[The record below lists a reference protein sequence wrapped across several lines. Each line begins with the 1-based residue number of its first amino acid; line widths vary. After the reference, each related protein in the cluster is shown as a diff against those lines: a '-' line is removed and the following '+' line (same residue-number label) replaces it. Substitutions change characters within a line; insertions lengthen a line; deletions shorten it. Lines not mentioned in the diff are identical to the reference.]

1 MAWVGCGG
9 DFRLDKLD
17 ELYREAFAWDQV
29 KLDAVHLAIGCYLCP
44 RWPGRPSPAWATLI
58 GSPSCGKSTI
68 LGMFEGFPYT
78 VDVDHITRNA
88 LASCYSSEDNP
99 TEDHSFFHKLSVTS
113 KPEGEKVWVIQE
125 LSSLLSSD
133 SVTLDKQL
141 ADLRAAHVGKHS
153 SHGGMG
159 GTRVREIGSFG
170 MVVGTTEAFEL
181 IRTRMAT
188 FGDRFLSIRMARGAD
203 TPATILKDSATAWTV
218 DSARMMELKKRIKDE
233 THLILTRGI
242 ARLRESTYTDLARSA
257 AQEKKLAIWSAI
269 HSTFCTSPITSA
281 ILVTQA
287 GRPFRIVEQVKSW
300 GNTHALMCGRE
311 EWGEDEMRVAR
322 RVFQDS
328 MARTN
333 FDALAGLWPNG
344 SASTN
349 NNMDLYRQWAALGAV
364 ESSTGGD
371 IEYGRDCGVRLTEAY
386 KRMIT
391 ESGYFA

>member
-1 MAWVGCGG
+1 
-9 DFRLDKLD
+9 
-17 ELYREAFAWDQV
+17 
-29 KLDAVHLAIGCYLCP
+29 
-44 RWPGRPSPAWATLI
+44 
-58 GSPSCGKSTI
+58 
-68 LGMFEGFPYT
+68 MFEGFPYT

-99 TEDHSFFHKLSVTS
+99 NEDHSFFHKLSVTS
-113 KPEGEKVWVIQE
+113 PPKGEKVWVIQE

-141 ADLRAAHVGKHS
+141 ADLRAAHVGKHT

-188 FGDRFLSIRMARGAD
+188 FGDRFLSIRMARVSD
-203 TPATILKDSATAWTV
+203 TPTSMLEDSATAWAA
-218 DSARMMELKKRIKDE
+218 DSAKMLEFKKRIKDE

-242 ARLRESTYTDLARSA
+242 SRLQQLSSTDLARSA
-257 AQEKKLAIWSAI
+257 VQETQLSIWSAI
-269 HSTFCTSPITSA
+269 HSTFCTSPISSA

-300 GNTHALMCGRE
+300 GNTHALICGRE
-311 EWGEDEMRVAR
+311 EWNKDEMRVAR

-333 FDALAGLWPNG
+333 FDALSRLWPNG
-344 SASTN
+344 QSSASGNT
-349 NNMDLYRQWAALGAV
+349 DLYRQWAALGAV

-371 IEYGRDCGVRLTEAY
+371 IEYGRDNGVRLTEAY